1 MLKPKLITTL
11 KNYTREQFFHDA
23 GAGAIVAI
31 IALPLSIALAIASGL
46 SPEKGL
52 YSAIVGGFLIS
63 FLGGSRVL
71 IGGPSGAF
79 VILSGTLLVQHGPGG
94 LALATLM
101 AGVILILMGF
111 LRLGSL
117 IKYIPASITS
127 GFGSGIAVIIF
138 STQIK
143 DFLGLS
149 LKTVPPAFTDKILAL
164 WGSLPTFHWE
174 SLVISFLTIAVI
186 ILWPRTGSRI
196 PGTLAAIVLGTLA
209 AIVLG
214 LDVPTIGS
222 QFSQLKG
229 TLPLPALP
237 AFSLPL
243 LQELAVPALTI
254 AVLAAMESLLSAV
267 VADGMIGGRHR
278 SNMELIAEGAA
289 NLGASFFGGM
299 PVTGAIARTTA
310 NVQNGGRTP
319 VAGII
324 HSLALLL
331 MLLILMPAVKLIPM
345 ASMAGILTMVSY
357 NMGDWGAFRHIFKG
371 PKTDAIVLLSTF
383 LLTVFVDLASAIAL
397 GMILSALSFMKKMAD
412 TTAVSSVSGMEEE
425 SIREH
430 LMYPEHVS
438 LYEINGPFFFGAAD
452 KFLRTITQRSHEDRV
467 LIIRMSAVPFM
478 DATAY
483 GLFSKLLETSRK
495 KGIKI
500 LLLDLQEQPY
510 QLLKKYGFLPFF
522 GEQNILRTREEAIR
536 RANEVLA
543 EQNKASR

>member
-1 MLKPKLITTL
+1 MLKPKLFTTL

-31 IALPLSIALAIASGL
+31 IALPLSIALSIASGL

-52 YSAIVGGFLIS
+52 FSAIIGGFLIS

-79 VILSGTLLVQHGPGG
+79 VILAGTLLAQHGPGG

-127 GFGSGIAVIIF
+127 GFGSGIAVIIL

-143 DFLGLS
+143 DILGLS

-164 WGSLPTFHWE
+164 WNSLPTFQWE
-174 SLVISFLTIAVI
+174 SLVITLLTLVVI
-186 ILWPRTGSRI
+186 ILWPKTGSKI
-196 PGTLAAIVLGTLA
+196 PGTLAAIIIGTLLTL
-209 AIVLG
+209 VLG
-214 LDVPTIGS
+214 LDVPTIGT
-222 QFSQLKG
+222 QFSHLKG
-229 TLPLPALP
+229 SLPLPALP
-237 AFSLPL
+237 AFSFAL

-289 NLGASFFGGM
+289 NLGSSFFGGM

-324 HSLALLL
+324 HSLTLLL
-331 MLLILMPAVKLIPM
+331 MLLVLMPAVKLIPM

-357 NMGDWGAFRHIFKG
+357 NMGDWGAFRRIFRG

-383 LLTVFVDLASAIAL
+383 LLTVFVDLATAIAL

-412 TTAVSSVSGMEEE
+412 TTAVSSFSEAEEE

-483 GLFSKLLETSRK
+483 DLFSKLLETSRK

-510 QLLKKYGFLPFF
+510 RLLEKYGFLPSF
-522 GEQNILRTREEAIR
+522 GEQNILKTREEAIR

-543 EQNKASR
+543 EQDKA